1 MLKYLYSTPCLKV
14 LWSLKKCVG
23 VENMHSC
30 QNGTL
35 RKVDKVWK
43 KSKSSSMIIFKLM
56 FTIKLDLVR
65 LWWSTPYETELWKML
80 LEQIVH
86 QEEILAC
93 FESPTT
99 FCTLCLPVFWVKPSF
114 GWSFAFEQKF
124 WVEQNQAKQLAA
136 FSPRLACLLE
146 VAGKS
151 CKEGTKPSG
160 TLAFHNCGLPAHQ
173 PYIQFCFGFIIFDQY
188 WTYFCHVGF
197 SWSTIRAPLE
207 MTEISSYKSLGSSQ
221 HKC

>member
-1 MLKYLYSTPCLKV
+1 MLKYLYSPPCLKV

-65 LWWSTPYETELWKML
+65 LWWSTSYETELWKML

-93 FESPTT
+93 FENLTS

-136 FSPRLACLLE
+136 FSPRL
-146 VAGKS
+146 
-151 CKEGTKPSG
+151 P
-160 TLAFHNCGLPAHQ
+160 
-173 PYIQFCFGFIIFDQY
+173 CFGLLGRAVKREQSQVGRSPSTI
-188 WTYFCHVGF
+188 VGF
-197 SWSTIRAPLE
+197 LP
-207 MTEISSYKSLGSSQ
+207 ISLIFSFGLGSSYLINTEHIFARWVSLGLQ
-221 HKC
+221 LGHH